1 MSKKNSR
8 TSQRKKYDFA
18 LRDSEQRQKR
28 AEIVRVR
35 RLENQ
40 EKSAVEKEMEMRR
53 KMKARKPKV
62 APVIGSAVK

>member
-8 TSQRKKYDFA
+8 TSQRKKYEFA
-18 LRDSEQRQKR
+18 LRDSEQRSKK
-28 AEIVRVR
+28 ATEVRER
-35 RLENQ
+35 RLENMK
-40 EKSAVEKEMEMRR
+40 KSAVEKEMEMRR